1 MAKSKEKTNS
11 TSGRK
16 ATEANGYTPRKKE
29 FYLQEVVPKLREE
42 FEIPNVMA
50 VPRLEKIVLNIGL
63 GQATLN
69 IKLLDEAVE
78 ELTQIAGQRATI
90 TRARNSIAAFKVR
103 AGMPIGCRVTLR
115 GLRMWD
121 FLDRLIA
128 AALPRVRDFRGIS
141 RSSFDGRGN
150 YTLGVKD
157 HLIFPDMDYNKVST
171 MKGLNVTFVTSSPND
186 EQALFMLQEL
196 GMPFKKAASN

>member
-1 MAKSKEKTNS
+1 MAKSKEKKMS
-11 TSGRK
+11 ESVREASGS
-16 ATEANGYTPRKKE
+16 EAYLPRKKA
-29 FYLQEVVPKLREE
+29 FYKEDVVPKLREE
-42 FEIPNVMA
+42 FAIHNVMA

-78 ELTQIAGQRATI
+78 ELGQIAGQRATI
-90 TRARNSIAAFKVR
+90 TRARNSIAAFKIR
-103 AGMPIGCRVTLR
+103 EGMPIGCRVTLR
-115 GLRMWD
+115 GRRMWD

-128 AALPRVRDFRGIS
+128 AALPRVRDFRGLP
-141 RSSFDGRGN
+141 RGSFDGRGN

-157 HLIFPDMDYNKVST
+157 HLIFPDLDYNIVST
-171 MKGLNVTFVTSSPND
+171 MKGLNVTLVTTSPND

-196 GMPFKKAASN
+196 GMPFKSATNN

>member
-1 MAKSKEKTNS
+1 MAKSKEKKMS
-11 TSGRK
+11 ESGRGPSEK
-16 ATEANGYTPRKKE
+16 ASYVPRKKA
-29 FYLQEVVPKLREE
+29 FYLEEVVPKLREE
-42 FEIPNVMA
+42 FEIPNIMA

-63 GQATLN
+63 GQATVN
-69 IKLLDEAVE
+69 VKLLDEAVE
-78 ELTQIAGQRATI
+78 ELGQIAGQRATI

-103 AGMPIGCRVTLR
+103 EGMPIGCRVTLR

-128 AALPRVRDFRGIS
+128 AALPRVRDFRGIP

-157 HLIFPDMDYNKVST
+157 HLIFPDLDYNMVT
-171 MKGLNVTFVTSSPND
+171 TTKGLNVTFVTSSPND

-196 GMPFKKAASN
+196 GMPFKRLTNN

>member
-1 MAKSKEKTNS
+1 MAKSKEKKNE
-11 TSGRK
+11 SGQKK
-16 ATEANGYTPRKKE
+16 ASEAAAYVPRKKA
-29 FYLQEVVPKLREE
+29 FYQEEVVPKLREE
-42 FEIPNVMA
+42 FEITNVMA

-63 GQATLN
+63 GQATVN

-78 ELTQIAGQRATI
+78 ELGQIAGQRATI
-90 TRARNSIAAFKVR
+90 TRARNSIAAFKIR
-103 AGMPIGCRVTLR
+103 EGMPIGCRVTLR

-157 HLIFPDMDYNKVST
+157 HLIFPDLDYNKVST

-196 GMPFKKAASN
+196 GMPFRRLASS